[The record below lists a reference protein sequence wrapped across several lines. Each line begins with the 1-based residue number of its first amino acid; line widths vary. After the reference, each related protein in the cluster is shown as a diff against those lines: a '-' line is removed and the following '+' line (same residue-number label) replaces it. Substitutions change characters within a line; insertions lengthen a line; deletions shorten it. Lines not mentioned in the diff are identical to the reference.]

1 MDVKPKKTFVRNDN
15 FPKLFFKYDVYLKE
29 SKNNF
34 KILNYV
40 HYVQSNFLP
49 QFWCNIML
57 QMLFQP

>member
-1 MDVKPKKTFVRNDN
+1 MDIKPKKTFVRNDN

-40 HYVQSNFLP
+40 HYVQSNFHS

-57 QMLFQP
+57 